1 MISEPIPGEPAGPD
15 QTVYESIRRA
25 ILSQRL
31 APGTKLTEGKL
42 STLFGVS
49 RERIRKVFQRLA
61 HDKCIELKPNRGAY
75 VAEPGISEARDVFAA
90 RRLIEVHLVDL
101 VAANATADDFSRLEA
116 NLESERQEHLQDQFR
131 EAISTSGDFHL
142 LLAEVAGNQ
151 VLTDILKDL
160 VARSSLILS
169 MYGQRRFS
177 LCGLEE
183 HEEIVRKLKDGQQA
197 RARRLM
203 QDHLQEI
210 EDQLRFDETAP
221 LPADLSEIFSGG

>member
-1 MISEPIPGEPAGPD
+1 MGPD
-15 QTVYESIRRA
+15 QTVYESIQRA

-31 APGTKLTEGKL
+31 APGTKLTEEKL

-75 VAEPGISEARDVFAA
+75 VAQPGIREAREVFAA
-90 RRLIEVHLVDL
+90 RRLIEAHLVDL
-101 VAANATADDFSRLEA
+101 IATNAGPKDFSRLEA
-116 NLESERQEHLQDQFR
+116 NLASERQEHLQDQFK
-131 EAISTSGDFHL
+131 EAVSTSGDFHL

-151 VLTDILKDL
+151 VLADILKDL

-183 HEEIVRKLKDGQQA
+183 HEEIVKKLKDGQQA
-197 RARRLM
+197 RARKLM

-210 EDQLRFDETAP
+210 EDQLRFDERAP
-221 LPADLSEIFSGG
+221 RHADLAEIFSGG

>member
-1 MISEPIPGEPAGPD
+1 MTSESLPTETMGPD
-15 QTVYESIRRA
+15 QTVYESIQRA

-31 APGTKLTEGKL
+31 APGTKLTEEKL

-75 VAEPGISEARDVFAA
+75 VAQPGIREAREVFAA
-90 RRLIEVHLVDL
+90 RRLIEAHLVDL
-101 VAANATADDFSRLEA
+101 IATNAGPKDFSRLEA
-116 NLESERQEHLQDQFR
+116 NLASERQEHLQDQFK
-131 EAISTSGDFHL
+131 EAVSTSGDFHL

-151 VLTDILKDL
+151 VLADILKDL

-183 HEEIVRKLKDGQQA
+183 HEEIVKKLKDGQQA
-197 RARRLM
+197 RARKLM

-210 EDQLRFDETAP
+210 EDQLRFDERAP
-221 LPADLSEIFSGG
+221 RHADLAEIFSGG

>member
-1 MISEPIPGEPAGPD
+1 MTPEPFPGEAVGPD
-15 QTVYESIRRA
+15 QTVYDSIRRA

-31 APGTKLTEGKL
+31 APGTKLTEEKL

-61 HDKCIELKPNRGAY
+61 HDKCIELRPNRGAF
-75 VAEPGISEARDVFAA
+75 VAQPGIREAREVFAA
-90 RRLIEVHLVDL
+90 RRLIETHLVDL
-101 VAANATADDFSRLEA
+101 VATTAVPDFSALEA
-116 NLESERQEHLQDQFR
+116 NLESERQEHLNDQFK

-142 LLAEVAGNQ
+142 LLAELAGNR
-151 VLTDILKDL
+151 VLTEILEDL

-183 HEEIVRKLKDGQQA
+183 HEDIVKKLKDGQPG
-197 RARRLM
+197 RARKLM
-203 QDHLQEI
+203 ADHLQAI
-210 EDQLRFDETAP
+210 EDQLQFDERAP
-221 LPADLSEIFSGG
+221 QPADLSEIFSAG

>member
-1 MISEPIPGEPAGPD
+1 MTEFLPGEPMGPD
-15 QTVYESIRRA
+15 QTVYESIRKA

-31 APGTKLTEGKL
+31 APGTKLTEGTL

-75 VAEPGISEARDVFAA
+75 VAEPGIREAREVFAA

-101 VAANATADDFSRLEA
+101 VAAKATPDDFSRLEA

-183 HEEIVRKLKDGQQA
+183 HEEIIRKLKEGQQA
-197 RARRLM
+197 RARKLM
-203 QDHLQEI
+203 QEHLQEI
-210 EDQLRFDETAP
+210 EDQLRFDEP
-221 LPADLSEIFSGG
+221 SPRQADLAEIFSGG